1 MLYNIKLKINLK
13 AVLSEVSRNYIEF
26 RENFTKETFSYDER
40 LKNEELKDESHEGS
54 SNSETAMLGTF

>member
-26 RENFTKETFSYDER
+26 RENFTKEICSYDEH
-40 LKNEELKDESHEGS
+40 LKS
-54 SNSETAMLGTF
+54 